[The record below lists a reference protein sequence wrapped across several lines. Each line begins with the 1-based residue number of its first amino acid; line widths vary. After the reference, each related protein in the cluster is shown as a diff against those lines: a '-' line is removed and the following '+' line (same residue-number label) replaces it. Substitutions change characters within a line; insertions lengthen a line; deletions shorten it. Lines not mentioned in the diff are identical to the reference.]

1 MLLPVSSDGYEDIQN
16 IRYVYVRVCVY
27 IYILCIDD
35 DTYMYIG
42 QTMLAGDGME
52 MKPRKSTRHNLCDNT
67 SHENAMS
74 IRSKRQFP
82 VCRMCF
88 HLSQQTI

>member
-16 IRYVYVRVCVY
+16 IRYVYVRVCV
-27 IYILCIDD
+27 YILCIDD